1 MKRYNLTVPLTP
13 EDHERLLALA
23 RAGMRKFTDQIRLL
37 IREAYLREFG
47 QQQNQNR
54 EVRHE
59 EKA

>member
-37 IREAYLREFG
+37 IREAYEREFE
-47 QQQNQNR
+47 QKDK
-54 EVRHE
+54 EVCHE